1 MYLYKAIKN
10 HKIQRNRK
18 KDWEKYRGRSFSF
31 VFSSTFLREV
41 STFSLFSNCSI
52 KTKSLKT
59 NSLSLSS
66 SSGDVFSNFSL
77 SYTCHTGIK
86 TLNVHR
92 KKKKQ
97 SFFFPTDDKA
107 KLFVLLSLSSAAR
120 EERKSFAFSFSPLSS
135 VGLKRPNNSQLQIDR
150 KTVSFATKDLPQVF
164 WNLSFNKGILK
175 NFVFWCFVNYGQR
188 ETIKILEKLQIIGF
202 GYATKAGI
210 SLSIDDLKIPP
221 TKAML
226 LADADKSIEAGFLS
240 YKKSQLTG
248 LERFQRIIETWHKTS
263 ENLKDEMIN
272 NFRQTDSLNPVYMM
286 AFSGARG
293 NISQVR
299 QLVAMR
305 GLMSDPQGKI
315 LSFPIRSNFREGL
328 TLTEYVISCY
338 GARKGVVDTALRT
351 ANAGYLT
358 RRLVDVAQHVIV
370 LNFDCGTKKG
380 FYLTEMK
387 KFNKTLY
394 PLRQRL
400 LGRVLA
406 AHLYNSNPVFPKKRI
421 ETEELKIIARRN
433 QEISEPLADKIS
445 KITNKVFIRSP
456 LTCDTPRLVCQLC
469 YGWSLS
475 EGYLVSL
482 GEAVG
487 IIAAQS
493 IGEPGTQLTMRTF
506 HTGGVFAG
514 EMFDQLISPYD
525 GIIQYSSSIPGT
537 LVRTTQGKIAF
548 LTKVEGKLSII
559 EKNNSFLLSSSP
571 NDQNSTT
578 RMTAASNRT
587 DPSRHAAKT
596 FSHKSYKLPAYTL
609 LFLRNNEII
618 LKDQL
623 IAELAFLSSKVKKKG
638 EIAEFIV
645 KSEIE
650 GQLYSGS
657 VNILEKYTDYND
669 IMTKSLDWG
678 SVWILSGKICQLPV
692 NSSFFALP
700 GDLVDENAIVS
711 QIQWV
716 LPMKSLLDTNS
727 LLKQKRKKEIYFDC
741 NLNQNKWFQKR
752 NLETLTTLFNLKF
765 GSKEPIKKKNR
776 IKKKFLT
783 PFLLS
788 EAESRKAAEKSNFFC
803 EFQAPLLKN
812 ISSWD
817 RIFFSSSSR
826 KVLSYYPFAYLS
838 KLKEKKFKLLSDF
851 YPNLTLRENSKK
863 ASAQKGVFQ
872 SFEQIS
878 VNQEISLLFKLKIK
892 TISDFTNVEKKSI
905 FSLQRLKISTKN
917 DTSPGAQYD
926 RSDIFKIVGLKSQA
940 LKNEVVSPLLSFAQ
954 NPKLFP
960 ILPPFPLSSA
970 AREKQNNCLLAGIS
984 SQIESQNLFDLK
996 NKIHINLPLI
1006 FLCIDNIYYKKVGYF
1021 FSFKMRKKLGLNSKK
1036 KLSVFSSFSKPAFPR
1051 KMVSF
1056 KKKDWKDEIEKEQ
1069 YQKQKKWKKEKA
1081 KKDKASLCL
1090 FPIFLSSLSAPLREK
1105 RTNFFFQSKAFHFS
1119 SICKDVFFVPTLL
1132 EQRNI
1137 SFTKKKINFKQK
1149 NYISN
1154 QLLHWFPKTYLTM
1167 KGGICIYL
1175 LTHDFF
1181 SHYINFHSFSFLA
1194 EKKKGSQLTGKQLAL
1209 LSRQLTPANISEG
1222 TASLGNVRGSQR
1234 SLEGKEQK
1242 GTFSPNLIENFDVGI
1257 KDSVSSNLLAKIF
1270 WVNQDYK
1277 KKKLYKL
1284 KFFFYSKFLEQ
1295 LRAWPI
1301 KLKRQ
1306 INKLTFTEKN
1316 KLNGKKLKK
1325 RTTRQDWPKNMS
1337 FRPYMFNLGTKTSLS
1352 LDSLFFTTLAFHRF
1366 LTSFGSLKK
1375 AGANNTFIHSLNNGN
1390 RETENAK
1397 RGIVNSFTIP
1407 RLAGFA
1413 AENGAAS
1420 RQKKRSF
1427 SFQSFSSQTVL
1438 LSRQLAF
1445 PSVGFES
1452 SQYKTKYI
1460 KKYQDSSFSLNF
1472 YKNLTYY
1479 CSKKK
1484 NFKNLLSRKNSLI
1497 KDLDNRASSLV
1508 QREDSISS
1516 LFFPTQ
1522 LTEQFSNS
1530 IFQIGGAR
1538 FFCSQPGNNIFYA
1551 TNKKKYSF
1559 FYLNKTNS
1567 IKKQLTNNSILNS
1580 FLYKPQKFL
1589 SAISLHKKFF
1599 LPGHKIIDDVSFD
1612 NFLIYVECIPSW
1624 RLSSLSKTLFS
1635 SRELT
1640 GFCHDQQRERVNMGN
1655 SQSEERKMGKRQS
1668 FALSFSHFSFFTLPH
1683 SRLEKK
1689 FNKKTCFKLKKL
1701 IINKM
1706 PRFIKTSQ
1714 FLSNISNL
1722 SLENATFSRMFK
1734 RPNSSSFSPFV
1745 LLLTKVL
1752 EYPIYHP
1759 KYYKN
1764 LLYNSQKTTEQS
1776 FFHYSCKVKSKMLNK
1791 IFKNNY
1797 HSNVLNKQKSSLRL
1811 LEKFPN
1817 TDLVLALK
1825 CKGLQKDLIE
1835 NFLKKPLNFYFR
1847 LKKQKSGTSANFFGA
1862 AKKLK
1867 KTEHFFLENW
1877 SKQKMLNR
1885 EQKKRD
1891 SFSSRVKSLPFNAS
1905 QEKKSNF
1912 FSHFGFNFIP
1922 KKSLKTEN
1930 KLVEILSYGKKS
1942 LLKRTTKD
1950 KQAKSSLSFFYQP
1963 SFSIFFGKTFSK
1975 SLCMKFFSK
1984 SSIQLV
1990 ELVLVGIQKNALNN
2004 KIIGLTVFNFF
2015 QKLKL
2020 QEDEKKRR
2028 QLLFFSHVARKKNSD
2043 FFFARSLESRAF
2055 KQNNYFSLQNGKK
2068 SPPFEIVREQKAL
2081 LPDFRFHSNFH
2092 RSKINKTF
2100 NSKAFFL
2107 YFLDKKFKNPR
2118 RIKAKFVVSAFEKST
2133 FSFDLLGKT
2142 KKKYFT
2148 RRKKPVSFFTTFHD
2162 ENIKIMNNNI
2172 SQSILQPCFYFN
2184 YDQKSPFGYSLS
2196 TNLNGPLPFSFSIF
2210 FPRKK
2215 STLKNYF
2222 LFYKLLS
2229 IFNLMDSGKE
2239 SEEKKEFKLFSSDFE
2254 KTIKAKVHQGKKRD
2268 LTKHYR
2274 RSNLSVWRSASYFS
2288 HSAFELDKWREPWS
2302 KTICSTAQLKDY
2314 EQSISYFSLISCF
2327 FQQPCFDAFFTQQVS
2342 FGYNEQKNVNQQ
2354 NVNLSKKDWPFLRS
2368 KVYFKKDSLSEQGEI
2383 ALTRYLSPF
2392 MGEILRHENY
2402 YWSQNTQKNRYL
2414 LLTKKDQ
2421 ISFFSNNYHTQKE
2434 TSTNFPVGQINGKV
2448 NSFTDPSI
2456 GLKGDF
2462 FPLLQNK
2469 KNNLTLGEFLTKG
2482 ECFTLKSQNSI
2493 ISSESGLI
2501 IHSNKSKITLRKA
2514 QSFFLSPNCI
2524 FHYSHGDL
2532 VEKNKSIL
2540 SLPYEQLKTGDIV
2553 QGIPKVEQLLEA
2565 RSTFKGKEEE
2575 DNLHKLLRYVF
2586 ELYKIKFN
2594 LKLSVRKSFSFIQ
2607 LILVNSVQRIYRSQ
2621 GVSISDKH
2629 LEVIVK
2635 QMTSKVQITS
2645 RGDSSFFRGEHVDLY
2660 IVETW
2665 NGLHPQVKKICY
2677 KPILLGISRSS
2688 LEVNSFLS
2696 AASFQHTKKVL
2707 SRSAFKTN
2715 IDFLNGLKENVIIG
2729 NLISAGTG
2737 NLNN

>member
-1 MYLYKAIKN
+1 VLTVQELKYLRIKMYLYKAIKN
-10 HKIQRNRK
+10 HKIQKKSYRK
-18 KDWEKYRGRSFSF
+18 KDCEKYRVRSFSF
-31 VFSSTFLREV
+31 LFSQTFLRTV
-41 STFSLFSNCSI
+41 STFSLFSNCNI
-52 KTKSLKT
+52 KTKSLKK

-66 SSGDVFSNFSL
+66 SYGDIFANFSL
-77 SYTCHTGIK
+77 SYTCHTG
-86 TLNVHR
+86 V
-92 KKKKQ
+92 KKLGGQ
-97 SFFFPTDDKA
+97 PTDKKA
-107 KLFVLLSLSSAAR
+107 RKGPLQRGLFPM
-120 EERKSFAFSFSPLSS
+120 FAFSS
-135 VGLKRPNNSQLQIDR
+135 VGSQGPSNGESQTDS
-150 KTVSFATKDLPQVF
+150 KTVSFATKDLPPVF
-164 WNLSFNKGILK
+164 WNLSFNKGLLK

-315 LSFPIRSNFREGL
+315 LNFPIRSNFREGL

-421 ETEELKIIARRN
+421 ETEELKIVARRN

-475 EGYLVSL
+475 EGYLVSI

-548 LTKVEGKLSII
+548 LTKVEGKLSIF
-559 EKNNSFLLSSSP
+559 EKNNSSLISSSTNDP
-571 NDQNSTT
+571 N
-578 RMTAASNRT
+578 SNPRVTEAIDKT

-596 FSHKSYKLPAYTL
+596 FSQKSYKLPAYTL
-609 LFLRNNEII
+609 LFLRNNEMI

-700 GDLVDENAIVS
+700 GDLVDENAILS

-727 LLKQKRKKEIYFDC
+727 LLKQNRNKEIYFDC
-741 NLNQNKWFQKR
+741 NLNQTKWFQKR

-765 GSKEPIKKKNR
+765 RSTESIKDKR
-776 IKKKFLT
+776 KKKF
-783 PFLLS
+783 F
-788 EAESRKAAEKSNFFC
+788 KKSDFFSD
-803 EFQAPLLKN
+803 FQAPLLKT

-817 RIFFSSSSR
+817 RLFFSLASR
-826 KVLSYYPFAYLS
+826 KVLSYYPFAYLA
-838 KLKEKKFKLLSDF
+838 KLEKKKFKLLSDF
-851 YPNLTLRENSKK
+851 YPKLKLRENSK
-863 ASAQKGVFQ
+863 
-872 SFEQIS
+872 SFEKIS

-892 TISDFTNVEKKSI
+892 TLSDFTNVEKKPI
-905 FSLQRLKISTKN
+905 LPLQRSKITMNNK
-917 DTSPGAQYD
+917 TTLCAQYD
-926 RSDIFKIVGLKSQA
+926 RSDVFKIVGLTSQP
-940 LKNEVVSPLLSFAQ
+940 LKKNEVVLPILSFARS
-954 NPKLFP
+954 PKLFP
-960 ILPPFPLSSA
+960 IL
-970 AREKQNNCLLAGIS
+970 KQNNSVWTGPS
-984 SQIESQNLFDLK
+984 NQIERPHQKSRVTVNSNQLYYSPLSGSQNLFDLK
-996 NKIHINLPLI
+996 NKININLPLI

-1036 KLSVFSSFSKPAFPR
+1036 KLSVFYNFSGTAFPKR
-1051 KMVSF
+1051 TVSL
-1056 KKKDWKDEIEKEQ
+1056 KKKDWKDELQNKR
-1069 YQKQKKWKKEKA
+1069 YQNQKT
-1081 KKDKASLCL
+1081 S
-1090 FPIFLSSLSAPLREK
+1090 
-1105 RTNFFFQSKAFHFS
+1105 NFFFQSKAFSFS
-1119 SICKDVFFVPTLL
+1119 SLCQDVFFVPTLL

-1137 SFTKKKINFKQK
+1137 SFSKKKTKFKQK

-1167 KGGICIYL
+1167 KGGICIYF

-1181 SHYINFHSFSFLA
+1181 CHYINFQSFSFLS
-1194 EKKKGSQLTGKQLAL
+1194 EKKKGKT
-1209 LSRQLTPANISEG
+1209 
-1222 TASLGNVRGSQR
+1222 SQR
-1234 SLEGKEQK
+1234 SLEPLMVPSKQFHSGPLRGEQK
-1242 GTFSPNLIENFDVGI
+1242 GTFCPSLIESFDGGI
-1257 KDSVSSNLLAKIF
+1257 NDSVSSNLLAKIF

-1277 KKKLYKL
+1277 KKKLYTL
-1284 KFFFYSKFLEQ
+1284 KFFFYSKFLDQ
-1295 LRAWPI
+1295 LRACPI

-1306 INKLTFTEKN
+1306 MDKLTFTEKN
-1316 KLNGKKLKK
+1316 KLI
-1325 RTTRQDWPKNMS
+1325 RQDWLENKF
-1337 FRPYMFNLGTKTSLS
+1337 FRSSTFSLGTKTSIS
-1352 LDSLFFTTLAFHRF
+1352 LDSLFFTSLAFHRF
-1366 LTSFGSLKK
+1366 LTSFVSLEK
-1375 AGANNTFIHSLNNGN
+1375 AVDKNNFIRGLNNGN
-1390 RETENAK
+1390 RKTVK
-1397 RGIVNSFTIP
+1397 
-1407 RLAGFA
+1407 
-1413 AENGAAS
+1413 
-1420 RQKKRSF
+1420 
-1427 SFQSFSSQTVL
+1427 QTWEKVPFGGGLSL
-1438 LSRQLAF
+1438 LSRFSASFALF
-1445 PSVGFES
+1445 PLSEAEKEERSFEA

-1460 KKYQDSSFSLNF
+1460 KKYQDSSLRLNF

-1479 CSKKK
+1479 CSKNK
-1484 NFKNLLSRKNSLI
+1484 NFKNLLLGKNSLTQG
-1497 KDLDNRASSLV
+1497 LDKPIFSWV
-1508 QREDSISS
+1508 QRKDSISS

-1530 IFQIGGAR
+1530 IFLIGGSR
-1538 FFCSQPGNNIFYA
+1538 FFWSQSGNNIFYA

-1559 FYLNKTNS
+1559 FSLKKTKS

-1580 FLYKPQKFL
+1580 FIYKPKRFL
-1589 SAISLHKKFF
+1589 SKISLHKKFF

-1624 RLSSLSKTLFS
+1624 RLSSLSKTNFS
-1635 SRELT
+1635 SRGLT
-1640 GFCHDQQRERVNMGN
+1640 RPWPDQKQVIVN
-1655 SQSEERKMGKRQS
+1655 S
-1668 FALSFSHFSFFTLPH
+1668 FTITH

-1689 FNKKTCFKLKKL
+1689 FSKKTCFNLKKL

-1722 SLENATFSRMFK
+1722 SLENPTFSRIFK

-1752 EYPIYHP
+1752 EYPIYQP
-1759 KYYKN
+1759 KYYKD
-1764 LLYNSQKTTEQS
+1764 LLYNSQKTAEQS
-1776 FFHYSCKVKSKMLNK
+1776 FFYYSCKVKSKMLNK

-1811 LEKFPN
+1811 LDKFPN

-1825 CKGLQKDLIE
+1825 CKGIQKNLME
-1835 NFLKKPLNFYFR
+1835 SFLKKPLNFYFR
-1847 LKKQKSGTSANFFGA
+1847 LKKQKSGTSTPFLGSAA
-1862 AKKLK
+1862 AKKQK
-1867 KTEHFFLENW
+1867 KADNFFLENW
-1877 SKQKMLNR
+1877 SKRKMVNR

-1891 SFSSRVKSLPFNAS
+1891 SFSSRPKSLSFNAS

-1912 FSHFGFNFIP
+1912 FSYFGFNFIP

-1942 LLKRTTKD
+1942 LLKRTTRD
-1950 KQAKSSLSFFYQP
+1950 RQGNSSPSFSSQP
-1963 SFSIFFGKTFSK
+1963 SVSIFFGKTFSK

-2015 QKLKL
+2015 QKTKLK
-2020 QEDEKKRR
+2020 EEEKKKR

-2043 FFFARSLESRAF
+2043 FSFARSLESIALE
-2055 KQNNYFSLQNGKK
+2055 QNSYFSLPNGKK
-2068 SPPFEIVREQKAL
+2068 SPPFDIAREQRAL
-2081 LPDFRFHSNFH
+2081 LPSFRFHSNFH

-2107 YFLDKKFKNPR
+2107 YFLEKKLKKQK
-2118 RIKAKFVVSAFEKST
+2118 RIQAKFVVSAFEKSK
-2133 FSFDLLGKT
+2133 FPFDLLGKT

-2148 RRKKPVSFFTTFHD
+2148 KRKSPASFFTTFND

-2172 SQSILQPCFYFN
+2172 SQSILQPRFYFN
-2184 YDQKSPFGYSLS
+2184 YDQKSPFGYSLIN
-2196 TNLNGPLPFSFSIF
+2196 NLNGSRPFSFSIF
-2210 FPRKK
+2210 FSRNKN
-2215 STLKNYF
+2215 TLKNYF

-2229 IFNLMDSGKE
+2229 IFTLMDCGKE
-2239 SEEKKEFKLFSSDFE
+2239 SEEKSEFNLFSSDFE
-2254 KTIKAKVHQGKKRD
+2254 KTVKAKTPQGKRRD
-2268 LTKHYR
+2268 LNDENA
-2274 RSNLSVWRSASYFS
+2274 RSNLSVSRSAFSFS
-2288 HSAFELDKWREPWS
+2288 HSAFKLDKSREPGN
-2302 KTICSTAQLKDY
+2302 KTICSPAQLKDY

-2354 NVNLSKKDWPFLRS
+2354 NVNFSKKDWPFLRS
-2368 KVYFKKDSLSEQGEI
+2368 TVYFKKDFLCEQGEI

-2421 ISFFSNNYHTQKE
+2421 ISFFSNNSNTQKE
-2434 TSTNFPVGQINGKV
+2434 TSNNFPVGLINGKV
-2448 NSFTDPSI
+2448 NSCTYPSI
-2456 GLKGDF
+2456 DLKGDF
-2462 FPLLQNK
+2462 FPLLKTK

-2482 ECFTLKSQNSI
+2482 ECFTLQSQNSI

-2665 NGLHPQVKKICY
+2665 NALHPQIKKICY

>member
-10 HKIQRNRK
+10 HNIQISRLKKRNYEN
-18 KDWEKYRGRSFSF
+18 EKESVLTRFSRSHNSF
-31 VFSSTFLREV
+31 FFKPKNSSY
-41 STFSLFSNCSI
+41 
-52 KTKSLKT
+52 
-59 NSLSLSS
+59 
-66 SSGDVFSNFSL
+66 GDIFSNFSL
-77 SYTCHTGIK
+77 KYSRVMPCDAA
-86 TLNVHR
+86 L
-92 KKKKQ
+92 KKLIR
-97 SFFFPTDDKA
+97 TDSK
-107 KLFVLLSLSSAAR
+107 
-120 EERKSFAFSFSPLSS
+120 
-135 VGLKRPNNSQLQIDR
+135 I
-150 KTVSFATKDLPQVF
+150 VSFATKELPQVF

-240 YKKSQLTG
+240 YKKAQLTG

-406 AHLYNSNPVFPKKRI
+406 AHLYNINPFFPKRQIKN
-421 ETEELKIIARRN
+421 EELQIVAFRN
-433 QEISEPLADKIS
+433 QEISEPVADKIS

-475 EGYLVSL
+475 EGYLVSI

-525 GIIQYSSSIPGT
+525 GVVQYSSSIPGT

-548 LTKVEGKLSII
+548 LTKVEGKLSI
-559 EKNNSFLLSSSP
+559 FAPLPLSSAEREEKHNSSLISSS
-571 NDQNSTT
+571 NNNQNSSPRGTP
-578 RMTAASNRT
+578 SNRT
-587 DPSRHAAKT
+587 NQSHHTDGKKSPLFEGGSFPLEAKT
-596 FSHKSYKLPAYTL
+596 FSQKSYKLPAYTL
-609 LFLRNNEII
+609 LFLRNNETI

-623 IAELAFLSSKVKKKG
+623 IAELAFLSSKGKKKG

-657 VNILEKYTDYND
+657 VNILEKYSDYND
-669 IMTKSLDWG
+669 ILTKSLDWG

-700 GDLVDENAIVS
+700 GDLVDKNAILS

-727 LLKQKRKKEIYFDC
+727 LLKQNRNKEIYFDF
-741 NLNQNKWFQKR
+741 NLNKNKWFQKR
-752 NLETLTTLFNLKF
+752 NLETLNTLFNLKF
-765 GSKEPIKKKNR
+765 EIKKKNR
-776 IKKKFLT
+776 TKKRFFK
-783 PFLLS
+783 
-788 EAESRKAAEKSNFFC
+788 KADFFSD
-803 EFQAPLLKN
+803 FQAPFLTN
-812 ISSWD
+812 VSSKKKLE
-817 RIFFSSSSR
+817 IFSNFSVPSK
-826 KVLSYYPFAYLS
+826 KVLSYYPFVYLA
-838 KLKEKKFKLLSDF
+838 KLGEKKFKLLSDF
-851 YPNLTLRENSKK
+851 YPNLMLRKNSK
-863 ASAQKGVFQ
+863 
-872 SFEQIS
+872 SFEKIS
-878 VNQEISLLFKLKIK
+878 FNKDKSLLFKLKIRP
-892 TISDFTNVEKKSI
+892 IYEFTKLEKKTKAKEESKKTQLMKSVRHSARLFPVQMGKNLERKMGKRKSKAFSFSQPKWSTFNAI
-905 FSLQRLKISTKN
+905 FPLQHSRFSTNDPIEKNAQSHLTSVFKTTGASKSLKN
-917 DTSPGAQYD
+917 KAQL
-926 RSDIFKIVGLKSQA
+926 FVGFNSQA
-940 LKNEVVSPLLSFAQ
+940 LKKNESLLPILSFA
-954 NPKLFP
+954 PRSRLFP
-960 ILPPFPLSSA
+960 IL
-970 AREKQNNCLLAGIS
+970 KQNNSVLPRIS
-984 SQIESQNLFDLK
+984 NQIEDLFDLK
-996 NKIHINLPLI
+996 NKININLPLI

-1021 FSFKMRKKLGLNSKK
+1021 FSFKLKKKLGFSSKK
-1036 KLSVFSSFSKPAFPR
+1036 KLKIFSSFSETAFLKR
-1051 KMVSF
+1051 MVSLQ
-1056 KKKDWKDEIEKEQ
+1056 KKDWKDESLNAPVCRSKAFYNQ
-1069 YQKQKKWKKEKA
+1069 DRGQKKFNRWEA
-1081 KKDKASLCL
+1081 KKDKASLFL
-1090 FPIFLSSLSAPLREK
+1090 FPSYGARCSS
-1105 RTNFFFQSKAFHFS
+1105 FFAENKAFHFNS
-1119 SICKDVFFVPTLL
+1119 LCQDIFFVPTLL

-1137 SFTKKKINFKQK
+1137 SFTKKKTRFKQK

-1154 QLLHWFPKTYLTM
+1154 QLLHWFPKSYLTR

-1181 SHYINFHSFSFLA
+1181 CHYINFKSFSFA
-1194 EKKKGSQLTGKQLAL
+1194 SEKKKG
-1209 LSRQLTPANISEG
+1209 
-1222 TASLGNVRGSQR
+1222 
-1234 SLEGKEQK
+1234 
-1242 GTFSPNLIENFDVGI
+1242 NLIENVDVEI
-1257 KDSVSSNLLAKIF
+1257 NNSVSSNLLAKIF

-1277 KKKLYKL
+1277 KKKLYSL

-1295 LRAWPI
+1295 LRACPI
-1301 KLKRQ
+1301 NLKRQ
-1306 INKLTFTEKN
+1306 IYKLSVTEKN
-1316 KLNGKKLKK
+1316 KLNARKLKE
-1325 RTTRQDWPKNMS
+1325 RTEKQDWSEYGS
-1337 FRPYMFNLGTKTSLS
+1337 FRLYTTSLVPKSSFS
-1352 LDSLFFTTLAFHRF
+1352 LTSLFFTTVAFHRVLNSVINLEKALDKNNF
-1366 LTSFGSLKK
+1366 VRKRNHQSL
-1375 AGANNTFIHSLNNGN
+1375 
-1390 RETENAK
+1390 
-1397 RGIVNSFTIP
+1397 
-1407 RLAGFA
+1407 
-1413 AENGAAS
+1413 
-1420 RQKKRSF
+1420 
-1427 SFQSFSSQTVL
+1427 
-1438 LSRQLAF
+1438 
-1445 PSVGFES
+1445 
-1452 SQYKTKYI
+1452 QYKTTHI
-1460 KKYQDSSFSLNF
+1460 KKYQDSSLRLNF

-1479 CSKKK
+1479 CSKNKNFK
-1484 NFKNLLSRKNSLI
+1484 NFKNLSSRKST
-1497 KDLDNRASSLV
+1497 SSQGLTEPALSQL
-1508 QREDSISS
+1508 QRKSSVNS

-1522 LTEQFSNS
+1522 LNEQFSNS
-1530 IFQIGGAR
+1530 IFIIGGSG
-1538 FFCSQPGNNIFYA
+1538 FFLSHSKNNIFYT

-1559 FYLNKTNS
+1559 FSLKKTNI
-1567 IKKQLTNNSILNS
+1567 IKKSLNNNSIMNS
-1580 FLYKPQKFL
+1580 FIYKPQKFL
-1589 SAISLHKKFF
+1589 NTIGFGNRQTGKQTWDRLTGKQSCLLSRLSAPPFDGGSFPLHKKFF
-1599 LPGHKIIDDVSFD
+1599 LPGHKIVDDISFD
-1612 NFLIYVECIPSW
+1612 NFLIYVECIPLC
-1624 RLSSLSKTLFS
+1624 RLSSLSKTIYKTEFKKREKVLRFGLLNGKVNSFTSPFS
-1635 SRELT
+1635 N
-1640 GFCHDQQRERVNMGN
+1640 FPC
-1655 SQSEERKMGKRQS
+1655 
-1668 FALSFSHFSFFTLPH
+1668 
-1683 SRLEKK
+1683 
-1689 FNKKTCFKLKKL
+1689 FNLKKL
-1701 IINKM
+1701 IINKL

-1714 FLSNISNL
+1714 FLSNISSL
-1722 SLENATFSRMFK
+1722 SLENPTFISRDAPSGARAKLFTLTSNGTVK
-1734 RPNSSSFSPFV
+1734 RPQSSSFSPFV
-1745 LLLTKVL
+1745 LLITKVL
-1752 EYPIYHP
+1752 EYPVYKPNH
-1759 KYYKN
+1759 YKN
-1764 LLYNSQKTTEQS
+1764 LLYNSQKTAEQS

-1797 HSNVLNKQKSSLRL
+1797 HSNILNKQKSSLRL
-1811 LEKFPN
+1811 LDKFPN
-1817 TDLVLALK
+1817 IDLVVALK
-1825 CKGLQKDLIE
+1825 CKGLQNDLME
-1835 NFLKKPLNFYFR
+1835 NFLQKPLNLNLYLR
-1847 LKKQKSGTSANFFGA
+1847 LKKQKSGTLRHFRGQ
-1862 AKKLK
+1862 KKLTHETEKESVLRLSSRSQESVFLNERLK
-1867 KTEHFFLENW
+1867 KTDNFLLKPTNGKVKKDKWEKDKATKDKASLYSENGKAN
-1877 SKQKMLNR
+1877 SFASPLIGPMFTLPFVEPKQKISSR
-1885 EQKKRD
+1885 ERKTSE
-1891 SFSSRVKSLPFNAS
+1891 SFSSQIKILPFTAS
-1905 QEKKSNF
+1905 REKKLAF
-1912 FSHFGFNFIP
+1912 FSHFAFNFIS

-1930 KLVEILSYGKKS
+1930 KLLEILAYGKKS
-1942 LLKRTTKD
+1942 LLKRTAKD
-1950 KQAKSSLSFFYQP
+1950 RQDKSSTSFFSQP

-1984 SSIQLV
+1984 NSIQLI
-1990 ELVLVGIQKNALNN
+1990 ELVLVGLQKNSLNN

-2015 QKLKL
+2015 QKTKLK
-2020 QEDEKKRR
+2020 EEEKKKR
-2028 QLLFFSHVARKKNSD
+2028 QLLFFSHIARKKNSD
-2043 FFFARSLESRAF
+2043 FFFTRSFKSITLEQRSYASFAIPDSPLGVRL
-2055 KQNNYFSLQNGKK
+2055 FSPRGESGVQTFLN
-2068 SPPFEIVREQKAL
+2068 
-2081 LPDFRFHSNFH
+2081 PDFQSHSNVH
-2092 RSKINKTF
+2092 GSKINKTF
-2100 NSKAFFL
+2100 NSKASVF
-2107 YFLDKKFKNPR
+2107 YFLDKKLKKQT
-2118 RIKAKFVVSAFEKST
+2118 RIQPKFIVSTFEKSD

-2142 KKKYFT
+2142 KKKYSIIG
-2148 RRKKPVSFFTTFHD
+2148 KSSGSCFTTFNY

-2172 SQSILQPCFYFN
+2172 SQSILQPSFYFN
-2184 YDQKSPFGYSLS
+2184 YYQKSPFGYYLIN
-2196 TNLNGPLPFSFSIF
+2196 NLNLFAPFSFSFSIF
-2210 FPRKK
+2210 FSR
-2215 STLKNYF
+2215 SNNTVQNYF
-2222 LFYKLLS
+2222 LFYKLLAM
-2229 IFNLMDSGKE
+2229 FNQP
-2239 SEEKKEFKLFSSDFE
+2239 DF
-2254 KTIKAKVHQGKKRD
+2254 GKKSKEKR
-2268 LTKHYR
+2268 
-2274 RSNLSVWRSASYFS
+2274 
-2288 HSAFELDKWREPWS
+2288 ELKLLQ
-2302 KTICSTAQLKDY
+2302 AY
-2314 EQSISYFSLISCF
+2314 EQSISYFSLISSF
-2327 FQQPCFDAFFTQQVS
+2327 FQQPCFHAFFTQQVS

-2354 NVNLSKKDWPFLRS
+2354 NVTFSKKVGTLREGKVGLS
-2368 KVYFKKDSLSEQGEI
+2368 PLLHSTVYFKKDSLSEQGEI

-2392 MGEILRHENY
+2392 LGEILRHENY

-2421 ISFFSNNYHTQKE
+2421 ISFFSNNSNIQKE
-2434 TSTNFPVGQINGKV
+2434 TSNNFSVGTEN
-2448 NSFTDPSI
+2448 
-2456 GLKGDF
+2456 F
-2462 FPLLQNK
+2462 FPPL

-2482 ECFTLKSQNSI
+2482 DYFTLKSQNSI

-2501 IHSNKSKITLRKA
+2501 IHLNKSKITLRKA

-2575 DNLHKLLRYVF
+2575 DNLHKLLKYVF
-2586 ELYKIKFN
+2586 ELYKIKFS

-2665 NGLHPQVKKICY
+2665 NALHPQIKKICY

>member
-10 HKIQRNRK
+10 DKLSRKSYRK
-18 KDWEKYRGRSFSF
+18 KDWENRRGRDFSF
-31 VFSSTFLREV
+31 CFSPTFFREV
-41 STFSLFSNCSI
+41 STFFLFSNCSI
-52 KTKSLKT
+52 KTKSLKK
-59 NSLSLSS
+59 NSLTLSS
-66 SSGDVFSNFSL
+66 SYGNVFSNFCL
-77 SYTCHTGIK
+77 SYTSHKGIK
-86 TLNVHR
+86 NLSR
-92 KKKKQ
+92 K
-97 SFFFPTDDKA
+97 PT
-107 KLFVLLSLSSAAR
+107 
-120 EERKSFAFSFSPLSS
+120 
-135 VGLKRPNNSQLQIDR
+135 NS

-406 AHLYNSNPVFPKKRI
+406 ANLYNINPFFAKKRV
-421 ETEELKIIARRN
+421 ETEELQIVAHRN

-475 EGYLVSL
+475 EGYLVSI

-548 LTKVEGKLSII
+548 LTKVEGKLSILK
-559 EKNNSFLLSSSP
+559 KNNSSLISSSD
-571 NDQNSTT
+571 NAQNSSPRLRSSTDKIDSSGQ
-578 RMTAASNRT
+578 AAN
-587 DPSRHAAKT
+587 T
-596 FSHKSYKLPAYTL
+596 FSQKSYKLPAYTL
-609 LFLRNNEII
+609 LFLRNNECSV
-618 LKDQL
+618 KDQL
-623 IAELAFLSSKVKKKG
+623 IAELAFLSSKGKKKG

-700 GDLVDENAIVS
+700 GDLVDENAILS

-727 LLKQKRKKEIYFDC
+727 LLKQNRKKEIYFDFT
-741 NLNQNKWFQKR
+741 LNQNKWFQKR
-752 NLETLTTLFNLKF
+752 NLDTLNTLFNFKF
-765 GSKEPIKKKNR
+765 GIKKKNR
-776 IKKKFLT
+776 TKKKFL
-783 PFLLS
+783 
-788 EAESRKAAEKSNFFC
+788 KKSDFFSD
-803 EFQAPLLKN
+803 FQAPLLKN

-817 RIFFSSSSR
+817 QIFFSLPSR
-826 KVLSYYPFAYLS
+826 KVLSYYPFAYLA
-838 KLKEKKFKLLSDF
+838 KLREKKFKRLYNFS
-851 YPNLTLRENSKK
+851 PNLTLRENSKNFEK
-863 ASAQKGVFQ
+863 I
-872 SFEQIS
+872 SF
-878 VNQEISLLFKLKIK
+878 NQDTSLLFKLKIK
-892 TISDFTNVEKKSI
+892 TISDFTKVEKNTKTNEESEKKSI
-905 FSLQRLKISTKN
+905 IY
-917 DTSPGAQYD
+917 PQYH
-926 RSDIFKIVGLKSQA
+926 RSAVFKINSSPKDLKNKAQLFVGLKSQA
-940 LKNEVVSPLLSFAQ
+940 LKKNELVSPVRSFAHS
-954 NPKLFP
+954 PRLFSIGDRVNVNSKHGDRLMAP
-960 ILPPFPLSSA
+960 SQLAFLKQ
-970 AREKQNNCLLAGIS
+970 KQNNSLWSGS
-984 SQIESQNLFDLK
+984 FNQIENLFDLK
-996 NKIHINLPLI
+996 NKININLPLI

-1021 FSFKMRKKLGLNSKK
+1021 FSFKMKKKLGSTSNK
-1036 KLSVFSSFSKPAFPR
+1036 KLSIFSSFSETAFPKR
-1051 KMVSF
+1051 IVSF
-1056 KKKDWKDEIEKEQ
+1056 TKKEWNDELLNKWN
-1069 YQKQKKWKKEKA
+1069 KNQKK
-1081 KKDKASLCL
+1081 
-1090 FPIFLSSLSAPLREK
+1090 F
-1105 RTNFFFQSKAFHFS
+1105 NFFLQSKDFEKKSCALTFPHFPSVGFHFS
-1119 SICKDVFFVPTLL
+1119 SVCQDIFFVPTLL

-1137 SFTKKKINFKQK
+1137 LFTKKKTKLKQK

-1154 QLLHWFPKTYLTM
+1154 QLLHWFPKSYLTM
-1167 KGGICIYL
+1167 NGGICIYL
-1175 LTHDFF
+1175 FTHDFF
-1181 SHYINFHSFSFLA
+1181 CHYINFQSFSFFS
-1194 EKKKGSQLTGKQLAL
+1194 EKKGS
-1209 LSRQLTPANISEG
+1209 
-1222 TASLGNVRGSQR
+1222 
-1234 SLEGKEQK
+1234 
-1242 GTFSPNLIENFDVGI
+1242 LIENGDGGI
-1257 KDSVSSNLLAKIF
+1257 NDSVSSNRLAKIF

-1277 KKKLYKL
+1277 KKKLYTL
-1284 KFFFYSKFLEQ
+1284 KFFYYSKFLEQ

-1301 KLKRQ
+1301 KLNRQ
-1306 INKLTFTEKN
+1306 IYKLSVTENNKLK
-1316 KLNGKKLKK
+1316 GKKLKK
-1325 RTTRQDWPKNMS
+1325 RTTRRDWSENRS
-1337 FRPYMFNLGTKTSLS
+1337 FRPSTFSLGTKNSISLT
-1352 LDSLFFTTLAFHRF
+1352 SLFFTTLAFQRF
-1366 LTSFGSLKK
+1366 LTSFVSLEKTVDE
-1375 AGANNTFIHSLNNGN
+1375 NNFIRGLNN
-1390 RETENAK
+1390 
-1397 RGIVNSFTIP
+1397 
-1407 RLAGFA
+1407 
-1413 AENGAAS
+1413 
-1420 RQKKRSF
+1420 Q
-1427 SFQSFSSQTVL
+1427 
-1438 LSRQLAF
+1438 
-1445 PSVGFES
+1445 S
-1452 SQYKTKYI
+1452 SQYKTKDI
-1460 KKYQDSSFSLNF
+1460 KKYQDFSVRLNF

-1479 CSKKK
+1479 CSKNK
-1484 NFKNLLSRKNSLI
+1484 NFKNVLSGKNRSTQGSHDPAFSGLQRKRKPTNEIEVFSPSV
-1497 KDLDNRASSLV
+1497 SSV
-1508 QREDSISS
+1508 
-1516 LFFPTQ
+1516 FFPTQ
-1522 LTEQFSNS
+1522 LNEQFSNS
-1530 IFQIGGAR
+1530 IFVIGGSR
-1538 FFCSQPGNNIFYA
+1538 FFWSQSGNNIFYT
-1551 TNKKKYSF
+1551 TNKKRYSF
-1559 FYLNKTNS
+1559 FSLKKTNI
-1567 IKKQLTNNSILNS
+1567 IKKRLTNNSILNS
-1580 FLYKPQKFL
+1580 FIYKPQKFL
-1589 SAISLHKKFF
+1589 STISLHKKFF
-1599 LPGHKIIDDVSFD
+1599 LPGHKIVDDISFD
-1612 NFLIYVECIPSW
+1612 NFLIYVECIPAW
-1624 RLSSLSKTLFS
+1624 RLSSLSKTIY
-1635 SRELT
+1635 
-1640 GFCHDQQRERVNMGN
+1640 
-1655 SQSEERKMGKRQS
+1655 KM
-1668 FALSFSHFSFFTLPH
+1668 
-1683 SRLEKK
+1683 K
-1689 FNKKTCFKLKKL
+1689 FNKKTCFNLKKL

-1706 PRFIKTSQ
+1706 PRFIKTSK
-1714 FLSNISNL
+1714 FLSNISYL
-1722 SLENATFSRMFK
+1722 ALENPTFSRIFK
-1734 RPNSSSFSPFV
+1734 RLGKRKSEERQSDPLSFSHFPFNSSLFSPFV

-1752 EYPIYHP
+1752 EYPIYKP
-1759 KYYKN
+1759 KYYKD
-1764 LLYNSQKTTEQS
+1764 LLYNSQKTAEQS

-1791 IFKNNY
+1791 LFKNNY

-1811 LEKFPN
+1811 LDKFPN
-1817 TDLVLALK
+1817 TDVVLALK

-1835 NFLKKPLNFYFR
+1835 NFLKKPLNLNLYLR
-1847 LKKQKSGTSANFFGA
+1847 LKKQKSGTFAHFLGSSASN
-1862 AKKLK
+1862 KLK
-1867 KTEHFFLENW
+1867 KTESFFLENS
-1877 SKQKMLNR
+1877 SKRQIFSR
-1885 EQKKRD
+1885 DQKKRE
-1891 SFSSRVKSLPFNAS
+1891 SFSSRIKILSF
-1905 QEKKSNF
+1905 QEKKLDF
-1912 FSHFGFNFIP
+1912 FSHFAFNFIP
-1922 KKSLKTEN
+1922 KKSLQTEN
-1930 KLVEILSYGKKS
+1930 KLVKILTYGKKS
-1942 LLKRTTKD
+1942 LLKRTAKD
-1950 KQAKSSLSFFYQP
+1950 RQGKSNTSFFSQP

-1975 SLCMKFFSK
+1975 ALCLKFFSK

-2015 QKLKL
+2015 QKTKLK
-2020 QEDEKKRR
+2020 EEEKKKR
-2028 QLLFFSHVARKKNSD
+2028 QLLFCSHVARKKHSD
-2043 FFFARSLESRAF
+2043 FLFARRKWEKEGRYGALLS
-2055 KQNNYFSLQNGKK
+2055 KQPFGFLPFSFQT
-2068 SPPFEIVREQKAL
+2068 AL
-2081 LPDFRFHSNFH
+2081 LPGSRFHSNFQ
-2092 RSKINKTF
+2092 RSKINKILEKSQSKESQSFALPLSLSTSLRAASLQKGVRQSARLSPTF
-2100 NSKAFFL
+2100 SHLPLNSKDFFC
-2107 YFLDKKFKNPR
+2107 YFLDKKLKKQR
-2118 RIKAKFVVSAFEKST
+2118 RIQAKFVISAFEKSK

-2142 KKKYFT
+2142 KKKYFPI
-2148 RRKKPVSFFTTFHD
+2148 RKSPASFFATFND

-2172 SQSILQPCFYFN
+2172 SQSILQPSFYFN
-2184 YDQKSPFGYSLS
+2184 YYQKSPFGYSLIN
-2196 TNLNGPLPFSFSIF
+2196 NLNGSLPFSFSFSIF
-2210 FPRKK
+2210 FSRNNN
-2215 STLKNYF
+2215 TLKNYF

-2229 IFNLMDSGKE
+2229 IFNRTDSGKE
-2239 SEEKKEFKLFSSDFE
+2239 SEKKREVKLVSFNFQLG
-2254 KTIKAKVHQGKKRD
+2254 KTI
-2268 LTKHYR
+2268 
-2274 RSNLSVWRSASYFS
+2274 SSS
-2288 HSAFELDKWREPWS
+2288 
-2302 KTICSTAQLKDY
+2302 AQLKDY
-2314 EQSISYFSLISCF
+2314 EQTISYFSLISCF

-2342 FGYNEQKNVNQQ
+2342 FGYHEQKNVNQQ
-2354 NVNLSKKDWPFLRS
+2354 NVNFSKKVGTFREGNVGLSPFLRS
-2368 KVYFKKDSLSEQGEI
+2368 TVYFKKDSFSEQGEI

-2421 ISFFSNNYHTQKE
+2421 ISFFSNNYNTKKE
-2434 TSTNFPVGQINGKV
+2434 TSSNFSLETN
-2448 NSFTDPSI
+2448 
-2456 GLKGDF
+2456 LKGAEGP
-2462 FPLLQNK
+2462 FPLLKNK

-2482 ECFTLKSQNSI
+2482 DCFTLKSQDSI

-2665 NGLHPQVKKICY
+2665 NALHPQIKKICY

>member
-1 MYLYKAIKN
+1 MYIYKAIKN
-10 HKIQRNRK
+10 HKIQRKSYRK
-18 KDWEKYRGRSFSF
+18 KDWEKYRGRNFSF
-31 VFSSTFLREV
+31 FFSPSFLREV
-41 STFSLFSNCSI
+41 STFSLFSNCSR
-52 KTKSLKT
+52 KNKSLKN

-66 SSGDVFSNFSL
+66 SYGDVFSNFSL
-77 SYTCHTGIK
+77 SYTFHTGIK
-86 TLNVHR
+86 KLSGKPTDEKAR
-92 KKKKQ
+92 KRPIQRGRVTGKQ
-97 SFFFPTDDKA
+97 SC
-107 KLFVLLSLSSAAR
+107 LLSRYSVPM
-120 EERKSFAFSFSPLSS
+120 FAFSS
-135 VGLKRPNNSQLQIDR
+135 VGSKRPSKGDSQTDS

-164 WNLSFNKGILK
+164 WNLSFNKGLLK

-315 LSFPIRSNFREGL
+315 LNFPIRSNFREGL

-421 ETEELKIIARRN
+421 ETEELKIVARRN

-475 EGYLVSL
+475 EGYLVSI

-548 LTKVEGKLSII
+548 LTKVEGKLSIF
-559 EKNNSFLLSSSP
+559 EKNNSSLLSSSN
-571 NDQNSTT
+571 NDQNSTPRVT
-578 RMTAASNRT
+578 EVSDKT
-587 DPSRHAAKT
+587 DPSGHADKT
-596 FSHKSYKLPAYTL
+596 FSQKSYKLPAYTL

-700 GDLVDENAIVS
+700 GDLVDENAILS

-727 LLKQKRKKEIYFDC
+727 LLKQNRNKEIYFDC
-741 NLNQNKWFQKR
+741 NLNQTKWFQKR

-765 GSKEPIKKKNR
+765 RSKEPIKNK
-776 IKKKFLT
+776 IKKKF
-783 PFLLS
+783 S
-788 EAESRKAAEKSNFFC
+788 DFFSD
-803 EFQAPLLKN
+803 FQAPLLKT

-817 RIFFSSSSR
+817 RIFFSLPSR
-826 KVLSYYPFAYLS
+826 KVLSYYPFAYLA
-838 KLKEKKFKLLSDF
+838 KLEEKKFKLLSDF
-851 YPNLTLRENSKK
+851 YPNLKLRENSK
-863 ASAQKGVFQ
+863 
-872 SFEQIS
+872 SFEKIS
-878 VNQEISLLFKLKIK
+878 VNQETSLLFKLKIK
-892 TISDFTNVEKKSI
+892 TISDFTNVEKKPILPLRNEKRESKAVC
-905 FSLQRLKISTKN
+905 FPVSRPLLRGPFQRSKLT
-917 DTSPGAQYD
+917 TSNEITRCAQYA
-926 RSDIFKIVGLKSQA
+926 RSDGFKIVGLNSQA
-940 LKNEVVSPLLSFAQ
+940 VKKNEVVLPILSFSHSS
-954 NPKLFP
+954 KLFP
-960 ILPPFPLSSA
+960 IL
-970 AREKQNNCLLAGIS
+970 KQNNSVWAGTS
-984 SQIESQNLFDLK
+984 NQIERPNQKGRVTVNNKQLYYSPLSGSQNLFDLK
-996 NKIHINLPLI
+996 NKININLPLI

-1021 FSFKMRKKLGLNSKK
+1021 FFFKMRKKVRLPSKK
-1036 KLSVFSSFSKPAFPR
+1036 KFSVFSSFSGTAFPR
-1051 KMVSF
+1051 KTVSL
-1056 KKKDWKDEIEKEQ
+1056 KKKDWKDELQNKR
-1069 YQKQKKWKKEKA
+1069 YQNQKK
-1081 KKDKASLCL
+1081 S
-1090 FPIFLSSLSAPLREK
+1090 
-1105 RTNFFFQSKAFHFS
+1105 NFFFQSTAVHFS
-1119 SICKDVFFVPTLL
+1119 SLCQDVFFVPTLL

-1137 SFTKKKINFKQK
+1137 IFSKKKTKFKQK

-1167 KGGICIYL
+1167 KGGICIYF

-1181 SHYINFHSFSFLA
+1181 CHYINFQSFSFLS
-1194 EKKKGSQLTGKQLAL
+1194 EKKKGRIT
-1209 LSRQLTPANISEG
+1209 
-1222 TASLGNVRGSQR
+1222 
-1234 SLEGKEQK
+1234 QK
-1242 GTFSPNLIENFDVGI
+1242 GTFSPSLIESFDGGI
-1257 KDSVSSNLLAKIF
+1257 NDSVSSNLLAKIF

-1277 KKKLYKL
+1277 KKKLYTL
-1284 KFFFYSKFLEQ
+1284 KFFFYSKFLDQ
-1295 LRAWPI
+1295 LRACPI
-1301 KLKRQ
+1301 KVKRQ
-1306 INKLTFTEKN
+1306 MHKLTFTEKN
-1316 KLNGKKLKK
+1316 KL
-1325 RTTRQDWPKNMS
+1325 TRQDWLENKF
-1337 FRPYMFNLGTKTSLS
+1337 FRSSTFSLGTKTSIS
-1352 LDSLFFTTLAFHRF
+1352 LDSLFFTSLAFHRF
-1366 LTSFGSLKK
+1366 LTSFVSLEK
-1375 AGANNTFIHSLNNGN
+1375 AVDNNNFIRGLNNRN
-1390 RETENAK
+1390 RFS
-1397 RGIVNSFTIP
+1397 VSFALFP
-1407 RLAGFA
+1407 FSE
-1413 AENGAAS
+1413 AEREEGA
-1420 RQKKRSF
+1420 
-1427 SFQSFSSQTVL
+1427 
-1438 LSRQLAF
+1438 
-1445 PSVGFES
+1445 FES

-1460 KKYQDSSFSLNF
+1460 KKYQDSSLKLNF

-1479 CSKKK
+1479 CSKNK
-1484 NFKNLLSRKNSLI
+1484 NFKNLLLGKNSLTQGLNKPVFSWVQR
-1497 KDLDNRASSLV
+1497 KDL
-1508 QREDSISS
+1508 ISS

-1530 IFQIGGAR
+1530 IFLIGGSR
-1538 FFCSQPGNNIFYA
+1538 FFWSQSGNNIFYA

-1559 FYLNKTNS
+1559 FFLKKTKS
-1567 IKKQLTNNSILNS
+1567 IKKQLTTKSILNS
-1580 FLYKPQKFL
+1580 FIYKPQRFL
-1589 SAISLHKKFF
+1589 SKISLHKKFF

-1624 RLSSLSKTLFS
+1624 RLSSFSKTSFS
-1635 SRELT
+1635 SRGLT
-1640 GFCHDQQRERVNMGN
+1640 RPWPDQKRGIVN
-1655 SQSEERKMGKRQS
+1655 S
-1668 FALSFSHFSFFTLPH
+1668 FTIPH

-1689 FNKKTCFKLKKL
+1689 FNKKTCFNLKKL

-1722 SLENATFSRMFK
+1722 SLENPTFSRIFK

-1752 EYPIYHP
+1752 EYPIYQP
-1759 KYYKN
+1759 KYYKD
-1764 LLYNSQKTTEQS
+1764 LLYNSQKTAEQS
-1776 FFHYSCKVKSKMLNK
+1776 FFYYSCKVKSKMLNK

-1797 HSNVLNKQKSSLRL
+1797 HSNILNKQKSSLRL

-1825 CKGLQKDLIE
+1825 CKGIQKDLME
-1835 NFLKKPLNFYFR
+1835 KFLKKTLNFYFR
-1847 LKKQKSGTSANFFGA
+1847 LKKQKSGTSAHFLGSAA
-1862 AKKLK
+1862 AKKQK
-1867 KTEHFFLENW
+1867 KTENFFLENW
-1877 SKQKMLNR
+1877 SKRKMVNR
-1885 EQKKRD
+1885 DQKKRD
-1891 SFSSRVKSLPFNAS
+1891 SFSSRQKSLPFNAS

-1912 FSHFGFNFIP
+1912 FSYFGFNFIP

-1942 LLKRTTKD
+1942 LLKRMTND
-1950 KQAKSSLSFFYQP
+1950 RQGKSNPSFSSQP

-1975 SLCMKFFSK
+1975 SLCMKFFSN

-2015 QKLKL
+2015 QKTKLK
-2020 QEDEKKRR
+2020 EEEKKKR
-2028 QLLFFSHVARKKNSD
+2028 QLLFFSHVARKKTSD
-2043 FFFARSLESRAF
+2043 FSFARSLESIALE
-2055 KQNNYFSLQNGKK
+2055 QNSYFSLPNGKK
-2068 SPPFEIVREQKAL
+2068 SPPFDIAREQRAL
-2081 LPDFRFHSNFH
+2081 LPGFRFHSNFH
-2092 RSKINKTF
+2092 PSKINKTF

-2107 YFLDKKFKNPR
+2107 YFLENKLKKQR
-2118 RIKAKFVVSAFEKST
+2118 RIQAKFVVFAFEKSK

-2148 RRKKPVSFFTTFHD
+2148 KRKSPASFFTTFND

-2172 SQSILQPCFYFN
+2172 SQSILHPGFYFN
-2184 YDQKSPFGYSLS
+2184 YEQKSPFGYSLIN
-2196 TNLNGPLPFSFSIF
+2196 NLNGSRPFSFSIF
-2210 FPRKK
+2210 FSRDKN
-2215 STLKNYF
+2215 TLKNYF

-2239 SEEKKEFKLFSSDFE
+2239 SEEKREFKLFSSDFE
-2254 KTIKAKVHQGKKRD
+2254 KTVKAKTPQVKRRD
-2268 LTKHYR
+2268 LNDENAY
-2274 RSNLSVWRSASYFS
+2274 SNLFVSRSAFSIS
-2288 HSAFELDKWREPWS
+2288 HSAFKLDKSREPGS
-2302 KTICSTAQLKDY
+2302 KTICSPAQLKDY

-2354 NVNLSKKDWPFLRS
+2354 NVNFSKKDWPFLRS
-2368 KVYFKKDSLSEQGEI
+2368 TVYFKKDFLCEQGEI

-2421 ISFFSNNYHTQKE
+2421 ISFFSNNYNTQTE
-2434 TSTNFPVGQINGKV
+2434 TSNNFPVGLINGKV
-2448 NSFTDPSI
+2448 NSFTYPSI

-2462 FPLLQNK
+2462 FPLLKTK

-2482 ECFTLKSQNSI
+2482 ECFTLQSHNFI

-2565 RSTFKGKEEE
+2565 RSTFKGKEEK

-2665 NGLHPQVKKICY
+2665 NALHPQIKKICY